1 MVNYAIEVDASYTD
15 DGFAASGDI
24 YVKNPAP
31 MDATI
36 TGVEDALPGAT
47 NLTVECGVDFPYEL
61 PAGETLM
68 CSYSADL
75 PDGSSRT
82 NTATATLQNYAYDH
96 AGNAAATGTTSFQ
109 GTAEVTF
116 GDPARVF
123 DECIDLSDSMQGNL
137 GTVCASDAPQTFQYS
152 IYVGPY
158 DICGTYTVENTADF
172 LTGDSGTSG
181 EDSWTVTVNVPCVD
195 GCTLTQGYWKTHSE
209 FGPAPYDDTWALL
222 PNGADTPFFLSGQS
236 YYEVLWTAPKGN
248 AYYILAHQYIAAELN
263 VLNGASIPSEAL
275 DAWNEAAALFNTYT
289 PEEVAEMKGKNG
301 NGLRAQFVAL
311 AEILDAYNN
320 GLIGPGHCSE

>member
-15 DGFAASGDI
+15 DGFAVSGDI

-82 NTATATLQNYAYDH
+82 NTATATLQNYAYDY
-96 AGNAAATGTTSFQ
+96 AGNVAESGTTSFQ
-109 GTAEVTF
+109 GTADVIF
-116 GDPARVF
+116 GDPTEEI
-123 DECIDLSDSMQGNL
+123 DECIEVSDDKHGAL
-137 GTVCASDAPQTFQYS
+137 GTVCAGDAPKTFTYS
-152 IYVGPY
+152 MYVGPY
-158 DICGTYTVENTADF
+158 DACGTYRFTNVASFVTND
-172 LTGDSGTSG
+172 TGAEGS
-181 EDSWTVTVNVPCVD
+181 DSWTVTVDVPCVD

-209 FGPAPYDDTWALL
+209 YGPAPYDDTWAML

-275 DAWNEAAALFNTYT
+275 DAWNEAEALFSTYT
-289 PEEVAEMKGKNG
+289 PDEIGALKGKAG
-301 NGLRAQFVAL
+301 KDLREWFLSL
-311 AEILDAYNN
+311 AETLDDYNN
-320 GLIGPGHCSE
+320 GLLAPGHCSE